1 MDVLIKITANLLD
14 GLGVNTIDV
23 VVFFLYFQAGGFVWV
38 ILLTFFVVWG
48 FIWVFGT
55 KGSRTF

>member
-1 MDVLIKITANLLD
+1 MESLVKITANLLD

-23 VVFFLYFQAGGFVWV
+23 VVFFLYFKAGGFAWV

-48 FIWVFGT
+48 FIWLFGD